1 MKIEINRRN
10 VTSCRSIA
18 NSWNG
23 HEIVLR
29 GIRVGNESCFAD
41 SERRLMRIEKD
52 ESLSF
57 SLLFFI
63 HPTRCHIFV
72 PLTIQKFSNSYVL
85 NIIVFF
91 FSFSVTRSWQ
101 RRRLSDVWAQTDRE
115 ILPSEKYTLIRR
127 LSPNFSFSISH
138 PFHIQLPNL
147 GTSSNGFSLSKPRI
161 DRKYNIISS
170 NSRGKKQQAW
180 KSVTI
185 SERVNRENV
194 AMKDRIGIRVTRGPK
209 ER

>member
-57 SLLFFI
+57 SFLFFI

-101 RRRLSDVWAQTDRE
+101 RRRLFDVWAQTDRE
-115 ILPSEKYTLIRR
+115 ILWKIYFWKIYFDSSPFSKLLIFH
-127 LSPNFSFSISH
+127 FSSVSHSI
-138 PFHIQLPNL
+138 
-147 GTSSNGFSLSKPRI
+147 T
-161 DRKYNIISS
+161 
-170 NSRGKKQQAW
+170 
-180 KSVTI
+180 
-185 SERVNRENV
+185 
-194 AMKDRIGIRVTRGPK
+194 
-209 ER
+209 

>member
-91 FSFSVTRSWQ
+91 FFFFSDSFLTKEKIIRCLSANWSWNFTFWKIYFDSSPFSKLLIFHFSSVSH
-101 RRRLSDVWAQTDRE
+101 
-115 ILPSEKYTLIRR
+115 
-127 LSPNFSFSISH
+127 SI
-138 PFHIQLPNL
+138 
-147 GTSSNGFSLSKPRI
+147 T
-161 DRKYNIISS
+161 
-170 NSRGKKQQAW
+170 
-180 KSVTI
+180 
-185 SERVNRENV
+185 
-194 AMKDRIGIRVTRGPK
+194 
-209 ER
+209 

>member
-91 FSFSVTRSWQ
+91 FFLFQWLVLDKGEDYSMFERKLIVKFYLLKNILWFVAF
-101 RRRLSDVWAQTDRE
+101 LQTSHF
-115 ILPSEKYTLIRR
+115 PFLIRFTFNYLTLALR
-127 LSPNFSFSISH
+127 PTVSPYRNLVSI
-138 PFHIQLPNL
+138 
-147 GTSSNGFSLSKPRI
+147 G
-161 DRKYNIISS
+161 NII
-170 NSRGKKQQAW
+170 
-180 KSVTI
+180 
-185 SERVNRENV
+185 
-194 AMKDRIGIRVTRGPK
+194 
-209 ER
+209 